1 MEVLDRVFP
10 PQVADPSSSVVEG
23 LLGTAAFSLEVAGNT
38 PPMALLELGRVLYAV
53 VESPPPKLLLEV
65 GSSVE
70 SATNI
75 GFESERMYRL
85 LRRCSFL
92 SL

>member
-1 MEVLDRVFP
+1 
-10 PQVADPSSSVVEG
+10 
-23 LLGTAAFSLEVAGNT
+23 
-38 PPMALLELGRVLYAV
+38 LGRVLYAV